1 MLWAFCLSLI
11 LPTSEALTVSGP
23 RCLAFS
29 DKRSNWAIHLICTCR
44 RIDIRTWHSNI
55 EQHAS
60 EGVNKILIGN
70 KCDWDDKRVIS
81 EEQARELADE
91 LGIDY
96 LETSAKSSIRVDD
109 AFFTLAREIKK
120 RLIDSAEKSPT
131 SPTNSATSG
140 SVNVN
145 QQGTQEKSGC
155 C

>member
-1 MLWAFCLSLI
+1 M
-11 LPTSEALTVSGP
+11 
-23 RCLAFS
+23 
-29 DKRSNWAIHLICTCR
+29 
-44 RIDIRTWHSNI
+44 
-55 EQHAS
+55 
-60 EGVNKILIGN
+60 
-70 KCDWDDKRVIS
+70 IS

>member
-1 MLWAFCLSLI
+1 MHE
-11 LPTSEALTVSGP
+11 TDV
-23 RCLAFS
+23 
-29 DKRSNWAIHLICTCR
+29 
-44 RIDIRTWHSNI
+44 RTWHANV
-55 EQHAS
+55 EQHAP

-70 KCDWDDKRVIS
+70 KCDWDDKRVVS
-81 EEQARELADE
+81 EAQARELAEE

-109 AFFTLAREIKK
+109 AFFTLARQIKK

-131 SPTNSATSG
+131 SASSPNTTG

-145 QQGTQEKSGC
+145 EQGSQSKGGC

>member
-1 MLWAFCLSLI
+1 MGILLVFDLTDERSFNSECAIFIQVDLCHYHVLTLWNHP
-11 LPTSEALTVSGP
+11 PTHNPDV
-23 RCLAFS
+23 
-29 DKRSNWAIHLICTCR
+29 
-44 RIDIRTWHSNI
+44 RTWHANV

-60 EGVNKILIGN
+60 DGVNKILIGN
-70 KCDWDDKRVIS
+70 KCDWDDKRVVS

-109 AFFTLAREIKK
+109 AFFTLARQIKK
-120 RLIDSAEKSPT
+120 RLIDSADKSPT
-131 SPTNSATSG
+131 TPTST

-145 QQGTQEKSGC
+145 QKPSEEKSGC